1 MSEEKS
7 QQNHSHLLKKYFDS
21 VIEKKFGNIIPPE
34 AIITPFGVKT
44 FDAIL
49 GGGIASSLLTAF
61 SSAPET
67 GKSTLAFQFAANFIN
82 THPKSVVVYIDIE
95 GASSV
100 KNQGYVQ
107 DRITTFGIDPD
118 RITYIPSPLDLVG
131 VFDLIKNIIAGKKEL
146 ENRTNSEYKLLI
158 IWDSI
163 AATSSSKDINA
174 EDPNEVIGYKA
185 RELTHY
191 ISRIKSDLI
200 MNQVTLITID
210 QIRANMKIQS
220 RFQTPDDKGV
230 GEFSTNFK
238 AATNIS
244 SFQHAVRQWVY
255 FSRGT
260 TLTVQDPLGVDG
272 FIINVVLEKNKLAP
286 SKIKIPLVFDKKFGV
301 IGPLSEYYFINEHT
315 SFEKKI
321 YKDAGLKKLF
331 PPLIETSGRS
341 KVINVIDPETGEII
355 ESSDKFNER
364 QFLKFYYSDPSFKKL
379 FDKAVDVS
387 IEERIVKPF
396 FNRSNLIDSISDEE

>member
-1 MSEEKS
+1 MAEE
-7 QQNHSHLLKKYFDS
+7 NHSHLLKKYFDS
-21 VIEKKFGNIIPPE
+21 VIEKKFGHIIPPE

-67 GKSTLAFQFAANFIN
+67 GKSTLAFQFAANFIKE
-82 THPKSVVVYIDIE
+82 HAKSVVVYIDIE
-95 GASSV
+95 GASSI

-118 RITYIPSPLDLVG
+118 RITYIPSPLDLLG
-131 VFDLIKNIIAGKKEL
+131 VFDLIKNVIAGKREL
-146 ENRTNSEYKLLI
+146 ESRTNNQYKLLI

-191 ISRIKSDLI
+191 ISRVKSDLI
-200 MNQVTLITID
+200 MNQVTLIVID

-238 AATNIS
+238 AATNVS

-260 TLTVQDPLGVDG
+260 NLTVQDALGVDG

-315 SFEKKI
+315 AFEKKV
-321 YKDAGLKKLF
+321 YKDAGLKKIF
-331 PPLIETSGRS
+331 PPLVETSGRS
-341 KVINVIDPETGEII
+341 KVINVIDSESGEIL
-355 ESSDKFNER
+355 ESSEKFNER
-364 QFLKFYYSDPSFKKL
+364 HFLKLYYSDLNFKRI
-379 FDKAVDVS
+379 FDKAVDIS
-387 IEERIVKPF
+387 INERIIQPF
-396 FNRSNLIDSISDEE
+396 FNRSNLIDSLSDDD

>member
-1 MSEEKS
+1 MAEE
-7 QQNHSHLLKKYFDS
+7 NHSHLLKKYFDS
-21 VIEKKFGNIIPPE
+21 VIEKKFGHIIPPE

-67 GKSTLAFQFAANFIN
+67 GKSTLAFQFAANFIKE
-82 THPKSVVVYIDIE
+82 HSKSVIVYIDIE
-95 GASSV
+95 GASSI

-118 RITYIPSPLDLVG
+118 RITYIPSPLDLLG
-131 VFDLIKNIIAGKKEL
+131 VFDLIKNVIAGKREL
-146 ENRTNSEYKLLI
+146 ESRTNNQYKLLI

-191 ISRIKSDLI
+191 ISRVKADLI
-200 MNQVTLITID
+200 MNQVTLIVID

-238 AATNIS
+238 AATNVS

-255 FSRGT
+255 FSRGIN
-260 TLTVQDPLGVDG
+260 LTVQDPLGVDG

-315 SFEKKI
+315 AFEKKV
-321 YKDAGLKKLF
+321 YKDAGLKKIF
-331 PPLIETSGRS
+331 PPLVETSGRS
-341 KVINVIDPETGEII
+341 KIINVIDSESGEIV
-355 ESSDKFNER
+355 ESSEKFNER
-364 QFLKFYYSDPSFKKL
+364 HFLKSYYSDLNFKRI

-387 IEERIVKPF
+387 INERIIQPF
-396 FNRSNLIDSISDEE
+396 FNRSNLIDSLSDDD